1 MKNDKYNKPINET
14 LKGGDNALDKHQPV
28 QAIPLEVKVWD
39 GGFDQAFRKFKSLVQ
54 KERVIASYKEHQR
67 YEKPSQ
73 KKRRQRAE
81 NQRKRMELQG
91 QFDQGGKKRKKKFNK
106 EKTQEPNTA
115 EKSSAQ

>member
-1 MKNDKYNKPINET
+1 MKNDKYNKPINEA
-14 LKGGDNALDKHQPV
+14 LKGGDNALDKHTPM

-39 GGFDQAFRKFKSLVQ
+39 GGFDQAFRKFKSMVQ
-54 KERVIASYKEHQR
+54 KERVIATYKEHQH

-91 QFDQGGKKRKKKFNK
+91 QFDRDTKKRKKVSKK
-106 EKTQEPNTA
+106 DKIQETTTPEKGN
-115 EKSSAQ
+115 AQ